1 MSLMSG
7 LYVGVSGLQTSQN
20 SLNTTAHNL
29 SNEGTTGYVR
39 QQVLQS
45 DTIYNTS
52 KAATP
57 KTSAQQV
64 GIGTVYKK
72 VRQVRDYFLDQSYRR
87 ESGRSAFYEAQYSAI
102 NEVEDLLDELDDDAS
117 FNKALSNFW
126 SSLEELQKTPDD
138 TVVQRL
144 LVQNAQSLL
153 TNASQVYQ
161 GLVDYQNELNIHVRD
176 MVKDINKLGHNIYDL
191 NQAIQKIE
199 AGGIETAN
207 DLRDQRNQA
216 LDELSQLVNISYDED
231 TFGAVRVAVEGVD
244 FVAGD
249 TVYEMRAAQDTT
261 TGFYI
266 PYWEVTSAKV
276 NVPGEDVYADEEGDL
291 IDISKAKVFN
301 LTKSIA
307 SETNTDVGKLRAS
320 LYIRGDKNAN
330 YTDIPVK
337 PVIPDKNDY
346 ATDAEYA
353 AAVSEYNVAMDK
365 YDSDTVYYNQT
376 VAQSICMNTEAE
388 FDQLIHNIVTTVNG
402 ILEDIA
408 DPDTGYMCDDDGYPL
423 QMFQK
428 IASDG
433 YVKDPETGKFYTTD
447 PVTGEK
453 TWNYMPEGSAQD
465 KNKIYYKTDEL
476 GNPVYDSNG
485 KMTWNKSDDSSYYTE
500 TLYTITNLQINP
512 TLIRE
517 AGKLGFV
524 LPDGTVDY
532 DTAKAFVDAFDAD
545 VYSLNPNVTTKCS
558 INTYY
563 SSLVSQVSNTGSA
576 YKNISESQQNT
587 VDSIAYSREQ
597 VQGVSSDEELTNM
610 IKYQNAYNASSRY
623 INVLNEMLEQ
633 LLSSLTRG

>member
-1 MSLMSG
+1 M
-7 LYVGVSGLQTSQN
+7 QTSQN

-87 ESGRSAFYEAQYSAI
+87 ESGRSAFYDASYSAI

-161 GLVDYQNELNIHVRD
+161 GLVDYQNETNLQIKDMVRD
-176 MVKDINKLGHNIYDL
+176 INNLGHTIYDL
-191 NQAIQKIE
+191 NLAIQKIE

-207 DLRDQRNQA
+207 DLRDQRNHA
-216 LDELSQLVNISYDED
+216 LDELAQMVNMTYDED
-231 TFGAVRVAVEGVD
+231 GVGAVRVSVEGVD
-244 FVAGD
+244 FVVTD
-249 TVYEMRAAQDTT
+249 TVYEMNVVQDTT
-261 TGFYI
+261 TGFYT
-266 PYWEVTSAKV
+266 PYWEMNSYKVRSA
-276 NVPGEDVYADEEGDL
+276 GEDVYTDEDGDL
-291 IDISKAKVFN
+291 INISKARVFN
-301 LTKSIA
+301 LTQEIS
-307 SETNTDVGKLRAS
+307 SEKNTDVGKLRAA

-337 PVIPDKNDY
+337 PEIPDKDKF
-346 ATDAEYA
+346 TDPAEYEE
-353 AAVSEYNVAMDK
+353 AVKRYYTDMER
-365 YDSDTVYYNQT
+365 YDADTVYYNQT
-376 VAQSICMNTEAE
+376 VAQSVCMNTEAE

-408 DPDTGYMCDDDGYPL
+408 DPVTGYMCDYDGYPL
-423 QMFQK
+423 QLFQK
-428 IASDG
+428 ISSDG
-433 YVKDPETGKFYTTD
+433 YVADPATGKYYTED
-447 PVTGEK
+447 PVTGEIS
-453 TWNYMPEGSAQD
+453 WNYMPEGSAQD
-465 KNKIYYKTDEL
+465 KNKLYYQTDND
-476 GNPVYDSNG
+476 GNALYDADG
-485 KMTWNKSDDSSYYTE
+485 KMLWNKAAESSYYTE
-500 TLYTITNLQINP
+500 TLYSITNLQINP
-512 TLIRE
+512 TLVRE

-524 LPDGTVDY
+524 RPDGTVDY
-532 DTAKAFVDAFDAD
+532 DAAKAFVDAFDAD
-545 VYSLNPNVTTKCS
+545 VYTLNPNVTTKCS

-563 SSLVSQVSNTGSA
+563 SSLVSQVANTGSA
-576 YKNISESQQNT
+576 YKNIAESQQNT

-610 IKYQNAYNASSRY
+610 IKYQNAYNAASRY

-633 LLSSLTRG
+633 LLSQLT